1 MDFENFIGLPLDEV
15 ERTLQSA
22 DIKYK
27 IKENSSIQKHF
38 DTIIVIKIVKLSET
52 FVELI
57 TDKFLLNI

>member
-1 MDFENFIGLPLDEV
+1 MDFENFIGLPLYEV

-27 IKENSSIQKHF
+27 IMENSSIQKHF